1 MSGHRAGV
9 DISSYVGPAIRALRE
24 QAGFSQEEL
33 ADRAELDRTY
43 VSGIE
48 RGRRN
53 PSVRSLQR
61 VVAALD
67 TSLDV
72 LFVQARTLAEA
83 ALQRPGTQAAR
94 RLQG

>member
-1 MSGHRAGV
+1 M
-9 DISSYVGPAIRALRE
+9 DISNFVGPAVRALRD

-53 PSVRSLQR
+53 PSVKSLQR
-61 VVAALD
+61 VVSALD

-72 LFVQARTLAEA
+72 LFAHARTLAEA
-83 ALQRPGTQAAR
+83 HQQQAAVRTTRPKAR
-94 RLQG
+94 RPRG

>member
-1 MSGHRAGV
+1 M
-9 DISSYVGPAIRALRE
+9 DISSYVGPAVRALRE

-53 PSVRSLQR
+53 PSVKSLQR

-72 LFVQARTLAEA
+72 LFVHARTLAEA
-83 ALQRPGTQAAR
+83 GPQHASTRAAKPKLRTAR
-94 RLQG
+94 R

>member
-1 MSGHRAGV
+1 MA
-9 DISSYVGPAIRALRE
+9 ISNYVGPAVRALRE

-33 ADRAELDRTY
+33 ADRAQLDRTY

-53 PSVRSLQR
+53 QSGKSLQR
-61 VVAALD
+61 VAAALD

-72 LFVQARTLAEA
+72 LFIHARTLADADPQRA
-83 ALQRPGTQAAR
+83 ASKPAR
-94 RLQG
+94 RVRSRRR

>member
-1 MSGHRAGV
+1 M
-9 DISSYVGPAIRALRE
+9 DISNFVGPAVRALRE

-33 ADRAELDRTY
+33 ADRAQLDRTY

-53 PSVRSLQR
+53 PSVKSLQR

-72 LFVQARTLAEA
+72 FFAEARTLAEVQA
-83 ALQRPGTQAAR
+83 QPAGDSQRTRSKTRSRHG
-94 RLQG
+94 

>member
-1 MSGHRAGV
+1 M
-9 DISSYVGPAIRALRE
+9 DISNFVGPAVRALRE
-24 QAGFSQEEL
+24 RAGFSQEEL
-33 ADRAELDRTY
+33 ADRAGLDRTY

-53 PSVRSLQR
+53 PSVKSLQR

-72 LFVQARTLAEA
+72 LFVDARMLAEA
-83 ALQRPGTQAAR
+83 DQKQVAPQAAR
-94 RLQG
+94 HKVRTRRG

>member
-1 MSGHRAGV
+1 M
-9 DISSYVGPAIRALRE
+9 DISSCVGPAIRALRE

-53 PSVRSLQR
+53 PSVKSLQR

-72 LFVQARTLAEA
+72 LFIKARALAEA
-83 ALQRPGTQAAR
+83 IPHHAGTRAAKPKLRTVR
-94 RLQG
+94 R

>member
-1 MSGHRAGV
+1 M
-9 DISSYVGPAIRALRE
+9 DISSYVGPAVRALRE

-43 VSGIE
+43 ISGIE

-53 PSVRSLQR
+53 PSVKSLQR

-72 LFVQARTLAEA
+72 LFVDARTLAEA
-83 ALQRPGTQAAR
+83 DLQPVALQRAR
-94 RLQG
+94 PKARSRRG